1 MKPQLHPPPRGIIY
15 SCSFRN
21 NNNYISSLPKQPVLH
36 PALSE
41 VNTMIPL
48 ETQRLRE
55 IECHLPKV
63 TQLYIRLSWGSN
75 PGLADSR
82 THAQKP

>member
-21 NNNYISSLPKQPVLH
+21 NNNYISSLPKRPALH

-41 VNTMIPL
+41 VNTMIPP

-55 IECHLPKV
+55 I
-63 TQLYIRLSWGSN
+63 
-75 PGLADSR
+75 
-82 THAQKP
+82 